1 MRLRLSLL
9 PHSQEKDTAII
20 VDILRMTTTS
30 AVLMSRGLSE
40 LYVVADEEKA
50 RAVAK
55 EKKALLFGERSG
67 LPMKGFDGG
76 NSPIE
81 YLKQDLKGKRA
92 VLCTSNGSV
101 AVEAASEAKH
111 VLLGSTVNASAVA
124 HEALQRAEKSI
135 SISCAGL
142 SIHKEVS
149 LEDALG
155 AAIIAREI
163 QRLAHVEIIGDET
176 YLMLHA
182 LRGLD
187 APLADQFRKAKHG
200 RIVIDLG
207 FEKDLTFAAER
218 NTLQHV
224 AVRTNGNPAFF
235 VGVTPSS
242 PISF

>member
-1 MRLRLSLL
+1 MQLRLSLL

-40 LYVVADEEKA
+40 LYVVADEEEA
-50 RAVAK
+50 RVVAK
-55 EKKALLFGERSG
+55 EKKALLLGERGG
-67 LPMKGFDGG
+67 LPMQGFDGG

-81 YLKQDLKGKRA
+81 YLRQDLKGKRA

-124 HEALQRAEKSI
+124 RQALQRAEKSI
-135 SISCAGL
+135 SILCAGL
-142 SIHKEVS
+142 SIHKEMS

-163 QRLAHVEIIGDET
+163 QQLTRVEIVGDES

-200 RIVIDLG
+200 QIVLDLG

-218 NTLQHV
+218 NTLQSV
-224 AVRTNGNPAFF
+224 AVRKSKNPSLF
-235 VGVTPSS
+235 VGVDAS
-242 PISF
+242 